1 MPQVSFP
8 QHHLPAGSQVL
19 HKDNAKDKPEEAD
32 NWVLC
37 FCWKV
42 FIPWGKNLLT
52 RSLMGGGGIMNSK
65 AKGK

>member
-19 HKDNAKDKPEEAD
+19 HKDNAKDKPEAD

-37 FCWKV
+37 FCWKA
-42 FIPWGKNLLT
+42 FIPWEKNLLT
-52 RSLMGGGGIMNSK
+52 RSLMGGGGNHEFQS
-65 AKGK
+65 